1 MIARA
6 VVAIAVAITA
16 AGAAADAGAA
26 MRVVDVPGVS
36 GRSVQIAAAGRLA
49 DGGAIVVG
57 TLTPGGRRRA
67 RPRIVVMRLRHDGLI
82 DTSFGSS
89 GVVTVQ
95 LARGDGKA
103 GTRATSIAIDPATGR
118 SWIGAAVGARGAGAV
133 LALHGHGRRLTHFGS
148 SGVVRFDGDATA
160 PTALAYDGHSLV
172 VAATSRPCSGCQVL
186 LLDPASG
193 ARLGKLVL
201 APVPDADAGRCPGA
215 VLGSL
220 ALVGTN
226 RLVLGG
232 SGDSGNAAC
241 PARLLVRDGLL
252 RPVAVWDPGE
262 GAQRTVV
269 TEAGPPLDL
278 CVGIERDGA
287 VRLVRVA
294 AGAAGPAPV
303 TLPKPAWTPVTG
315 TLAGVV
321 PLGDHA
327 CGALLRRTGKPS
339 LVVQAANGDAKP
351 AVTEVPAGLRA
362 GTIYRCKQHVLVVGT
377 RHIGGGERASVA
389 VSPIAR
395 R

>member
-1 MIARA
+1 
-6 VVAIAVAITA
+6 
-16 AGAAADAGAA
+16 
-26 MRVVDVPGVS
+26 
-36 GRSVQIAAAGRLA
+36 
-49 DGGAIVVG
+49 
-57 TLTPGGRRRA
+57 
-67 RPRIVVMRLRHDGLI
+67 
-82 DTSFGSS
+82 
-89 GVVTVQ
+89 VTVQ
-95 LARGDGKA
+95 LARGNGRA
-103 GTRATSIAIDPATGR
+103 GTRATSVAVDPATGR
-118 SWIGAAVGARGAGAV
+118 SWIGASLGARRAGAV
-133 LALHGHGRRLTHFGS
+133 VALHGHGRRLTHFGS
-148 SGVVRFDGDATA
+148 NAVVRFDGDATA
-160 PTALAYDGHSLV
+160 PTALAYDGRRLV

-193 ARLGKLVL
+193 ARRGKLAL

-220 ALVGTN
+220 ALVGAN

-232 SGDSGNAAC
+232 SGGSGADAC
-241 PARLLVRDGLL
+241 PARLVVRDGLL
-252 RPVAVWDPGE
+252 RPIAIWDPGD

-303 TLPKPAWTPVTG
+303 TLPNPTWTPVAG
-315 TLAGVV
+315 TLAGVI

-327 CGALLRRTGKPS
+327 CGALLLSAGKPAR
-339 LVVQAANGDAKP
+339 VVQASNDDAKP

-362 GTIYRCKQHVLVVGT
+362 GAIYRCKQHVLVVGT
-377 RHIGGGERASVA
+377 RHIGGGDRASVA
-389 VSPIAR
+389 VSPITR